1 MYNVTNKNEE
11 LQKNEHVGDS
21 LTNGFEFGPRKCSMT
36 FFFISKKQVTSN
48 MKCFMEMFHDLQ
60 ATSNKFSEKLKMA
73 AFSIRKRPG
82 HYLVWGH
89 NTAFLERRE
98 YLASMGQRFQPFNPW
113 IFFLLF
119 FFLSTLK
126 ATDQITWSL

>member
-1 MYNVTNKNEE
+1 MIEVSY
-11 LQKNEHVGDS
+11 S
-21 LTNGFEFGPRKCSMT
+21 LTNGLEFEPRKCSMT
-36 FFFISKKQVTSN
+36 YN
-48 MKCFMEMFHDLQ
+48 LQ
-60 ATSNKFSEKLKMA
+60 ASSNKFSEKLKMA

-113 IFFLLF
+113 IFFSPLLF
-119 FFLSTLK
+119 PE
-126 ATDQITWSL
+126 